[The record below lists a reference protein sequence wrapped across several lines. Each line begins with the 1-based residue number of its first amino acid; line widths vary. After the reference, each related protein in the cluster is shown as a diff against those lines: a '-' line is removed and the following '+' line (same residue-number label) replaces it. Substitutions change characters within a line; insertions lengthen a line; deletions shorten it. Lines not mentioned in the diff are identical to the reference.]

1 MEAELVA
8 LAATGATTLVQQ
20 MATDGWAGVR
30 RRMAA
35 FLARRRGAGDEA
47 ALEGELDDSRADLV
61 VAQEEDDQDGVAGVT
76 AAWRLR
82 LRRLL
87 SEDPA
92 AAAELRAL
100 LDEVAP
106 EADRGTVPEVHNTI
120 SGGVQHGAVIQA
132 GVVSGGLTFHA
143 PPGGPFPG

>member
-8 LAATGATTLVQQ
+8 LATAGATTLVQQ
-20 MATDGWAGVR
+20 MATDGWDAVR

-35 FLARRRGAGDEA
+35 FLARRQGTADEEV
-47 ALEGELDDSRADLV
+47 LEGELEVSRADLA
-61 VAQEEDDQDGVAGVT
+61 VAREDGDQDGVAGVT

-106 EADRGTVPEVHNTI
+106 GRASETVGEVHNTI

-132 GVVSGGLTFHA
+132 GVVSGVHFTG
-143 PPGGPFPG
+143 PPHRPHPG

>member
-61 VAQEEDDQDGVAGVT
+61 VAQEEGDQDGVAGVT

-106 EADRGTVPEVHNTI
+106 EPDRGTVWHVHNTV
-120 SGGVQHGAVIQA
+120 SGGTNGMVIQA
-132 GVVSGGLTFHA
+132 GHVNDARTLPH
-143 PPGGPFPG
+143 PPAGPFPG

>member
-8 LAATGATTLVQQ
+8 LATAGATTLVQQ
-20 MATDGWAGVR
+20 MATEGWTAVR
-30 RRMAA
+30 RRMAG
-35 FLARRRGAGDEA
+35 FLARRRGAADEE
-47 ALEGELDDSRADLV
+47 ALVAELDAARADLV
-61 VAQEEDDQDGVAGVT
+61 VAQEEGDRDAVAGVT

-106 EADRGTVPEVHNTI
+106 ADDSAAVREVHNTI
-120 SGGVQHGAVIQA
+120 SGGVQHGTVIQA
-132 GVVSGGLTFHA
+132 GVVSGLHLGT
-143 PPGGPFPG
+143 PPERPLSG

>member
-1 MEAELVA
+1 MAVA
-8 LAATGATTLVQQ
+8 
-20 MATDGWAGVR
+20 R
-30 RRMAA
+30 
-35 FLARRRGAGDEA
+35 E
-47 ALEGELDDSRADLV
+47 EG
-61 VAQEEDDQDGVAGVT
+61 DQDGVAGVT

-106 EADRGTVPEVHNTI
+106 GRASKRWGRCTTPSAAGCSTVR
-120 SGGVQHGAVIQA
+120 
-132 GVVSGGLTFHA
+132 
-143 PPGGPFPG
+143 